1 MTTAAAGFAS
11 ALGYFDPFIV
21 LLLSILG
28 DLVPDSIYYSLGYFG
43 RGPMVE
49 KAIHYFGLTKERV
62 LRIENLL
69 KEHFGKTM
77 VVLKLMP
84 VVPTLGF
91 MLVGYLK
98 LSFLKFT
105 KYSASVTVPKSIIFL
120 LLGYFFGRLYN
131 ISQYL
136 HYAEVFLPLVAIIL
150 ILLFLG
156 YKKLS
161 ISIAQKIYKI

>member
-1 MTTAAAGFAS
+1 MSIDFTNFQAVFHWVIANGYWFIFLVMCVEGPMTTAAAGFAS

-77 VVLKLMP
+77 VVLKLTP
-84 VVPTLGF
+84 IVPTLGF
-91 MLVGYLK
+91 ILVGYLK
-98 LSFLKFT
+98 LSFLKLT
-105 KYSASVTVPKSIIFL
+105 DK
-120 LLGYFFGRLYN
+120 
-131 ISQYL
+131 
-136 HYAEVFLPLVAIIL
+136 L
-150 ILLFLG
+150 ILG
-156 YKKLS
+156 RSVNYMAS
-161 ISIAQKIYKI
+161 YDC